1 MKYYILAALIAFIIS
16 GCGNPN
22 SKEENERKD
31 QSGYQTKGKFYSVKI
46 TTFLQTSPSQSAP
59 KLIDSINSSEIH
71 KEYCLLDTT
80 NKVIITEIKD
90 SWCKIKVIEPEWL
103 SKTYIGWIP
112 SDNLVEVHL
121 TEYKVTPT
129 VKATIKYEVINEQ
142 KLETSYKAQLIEYA
156 IYKDTI
162 YTKEALEDAVLEI
175 YNLNSIKDV
184 FETHDKATV
193 LAVYLFTSK
202 EAFKDKSNWIA
213 MLIKGPNENKP
224 RITYND
230 FKITALNNS
239 ADNVKTKDEIE
250 VEKLKAY
257 LQKRGLDL
265 CILWEML
272 KKIEL
277 DNIHKADAKYPDYG
291 DKHMALIDQLDEQ
304 SYRNLRKKYKLSD
317 DMLSKVS
324 IFAMSYC
331 K

>member
-1 MKYYILAALIAFIIS
+1 MKYYILTAVIVFILS

-22 SKEENERKD
+22 SKEENKVKD
-31 QSGYQTKGKFYSVKI
+31 QSGFQTKGKFYSVKK

-71 KEYCLLDTT
+71 KEYCLIDSTS
-80 NKVIITEIKD
+80 KVVITEIKD
-90 SWCKIKVIEPEWL
+90 NWCRIKVIEPESL
-103 SKTYIGWIP
+103 SKTYIGWLP
-112 SDNLVEVHL
+112 MDKLVEVHL
-121 TEYKVTPT
+121 INKKLSPT
-129 VKATIKYEVINEQ
+129 VKTTIKYEVINEQ
-142 KLETSYKAQLIEYA
+142 KLETSYKAQLTEYA

-175 YNLNSIKDV
+175 YNLNSNKDV

-202 EAFKDKSNWIA
+202 DAFEDKSNWIA
-213 MLIKGPNENKP
+213 MLIKGPNEKEP

-230 FKITALNNS
+230 FKITALSNS

-250 VEKLKAY
+250 LEKLKAY

-265 CILWEML
+265 CILSNML
-272 KKIEL
+272 KKMEL

-291 DKHMALIDQLDEQ
+291 DKHMAMIDQLDEQ

-317 DMLSKVS
+317 DMLGKVS
-324 IFAMSYC
+324 VFAMSYC

>member
-1 MKYYILAALIAFIIS
+1 MKNYLISLLLLIIY
-16 GCGNPN
+16 GCGSADHKENKEADN
-22 SKEENERKD
+22 KYEIQSKD
-31 QSGYQTKGKFYSVKI
+31 KFYSVVKAA
-46 TTFLQTSPSQSAP
+46 FLLNFPSQSAP
-59 KLIDSINSSEIH
+59 KVIDSINSSEIH
-71 KEYCLLDTT
+71 KEYCLLDST
-80 NKVIITEIKD
+80 NKVIITDIKD
-90 SWCKIKVIEPEWL
+90 NWCKVKVIEPDWL
-103 SKTYIGWIP
+103 SKTYIGWVP
-112 SDNLVEVHL
+112 ADNLVEVHL
-121 TEYKVTPT
+121 TEKKVTPSI
-129 VKATIKYEVINEQ
+129 KATIKYEVINEQ
-142 KLETSYKAQLIEYA
+142 KLETNYKAQLIEYA

-175 YNLNSIKDV
+175 YNLNSNKDV

-213 MLIKGPNENKP
+213 MLIKGPNENEP

-230 FKITALNNS
+230 FKITALSNS
-239 ADNVKTKDEIE
+239 ANNVKTKDEIE
-250 VEKLKAY
+250 LEKLKIY

-291 DKHMALIDQLDEQ
+291 DKHMAMIDQLDKQ
-304 SYRNLRKKYKLSD
+304 SYRNLRKKYQLSD